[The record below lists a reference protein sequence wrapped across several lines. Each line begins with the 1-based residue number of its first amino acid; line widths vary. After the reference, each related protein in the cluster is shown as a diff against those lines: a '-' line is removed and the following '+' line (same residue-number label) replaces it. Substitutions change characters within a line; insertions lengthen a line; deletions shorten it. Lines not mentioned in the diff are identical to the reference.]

1 MQKESNFKFA
11 NAIKYEKTCFNR
23 AIAYSYLLEA
33 PRTKM
38 ELTKL
43 MDVVEYTVTEYCNWL
58 ELNGFIIADYQK
70 IKNRANK
77 IYTATDKKDYPWPAR
92 YLKAKDPRKD
102 YFDLIYANIH
112 KELRDAIYEGRIS
125 RDIIRTHKE
134 ISSPHWE
141 FKKLNK
147 TLDRGYLTSSM
158 AGEYI
163 A

>member
-1 MQKESNFKFA
+1 MKKESNFKFA

-23 AIAYSYLLEA
+23 AIAYSYLLDG

-43 MDVVEYTVTEYCNWL
+43 MDVVEYTITEYCNWL
-58 ELNGFIIADYQK
+58 EENGFIQSEYQK

-77 IYTATDKKDYPWPAR
+77 IYTATGKQDYPWPKR
-92 YLKAKDPRKD
+92 YTDSKDPRRD
-102 YFDLIYANIH
+102 YFDLIYSNIH

-134 ISSPHWE
+134 INSPHWE
-141 FKKLNK
+141 FKKLDK
-147 TLDRGYLTSSM
+147 KLDGGYLTSSM
-158 AGEYI
+158 AGEYV